1 MSALHAQVKST
12 MDKLNKFKPILDHL
26 GATGDGV
33 EMGIEIGKT
42 ISVVNHP

>member
-1 MSALHAQVKST
+1 
-12 MDKLNKFKPILDHL
+12 MDKLNKFKPILDHF
-26 GATGDGV
+26 GTTSDGV